1 MTQQSK
7 EIKMST
13 TFKPTFVGLNAC
25 AQLIEDAAQK
35 LRAVEN
41 EFNKMGDADNELSD
55 MAGISFSYL
64 SDDLLKN
71 LARDLK
77 NMAAG
82 QKVKEVQEQ
91 AEINKAMQFLSSKGM
106 VVRVAL
112 EEFETMVKAGEY
124 EDAINLLDQVYPEPS
139 SDFVDSINARL
150 EPLPIDNIEFWH
162 NDNAGWFYDEAGSR
176 SNGEG

>member
-1 MTQQSK
+1 MN
-7 EIKMST
+7 T
-13 TFKPTFVGLNAC
+13 TFKPTFAGLNAC
-25 AQLIEDAAQK
+25 AMLIEEAAEK

-71 LARDLK
+71 LAGELK
-77 NMAAG
+77 SMAG
-82 QKVKEVQEQ
+82 KEKVKEDQEQ

-106 VVRVAL
+106 IVRVAL

-139 SDFVDSINARL
+139 SDFVDAINARIEL
-150 EPLPIDNIEFWH
+150 LPIDNIGFWH
-162 NDNAGWFYDEAGSR
+162 NNNAGWFYDEAGSR